1 MPEPFRR
8 TTTFQAGGYQSNR
21 GQVYDLLANKLQG
34 FKAQLDQRLDE
45 EARAGGFAAGREA
58 GFEAEAIEM
67 PDGSTIS
74 GAAFRE
80 GANMSHLAAVKL
92 DINENLARIAG
103 QTAGDPE
110 AFMNRVSGYQKGLLE
125 GTSPEVRP
133 LALQEISFASLK
145 IEQKFRA
152 DAAQRDRAEQGAI
165 VEAGLSAIETEAL
178 NAAESGDEDVVGKS
192 LTQYQEIMLKSEN
205 AGLFPAGETIKRYD
219 KLQTAMLKNVY
230 LGSFDRELAAG
241 RGVEFMAD
249 FHNNK
254 DFKPAVREELAAK
267 MISRMNA
274 RHKVADA
281 EDKLEKDERS
291 QRYADTERDITLQAL
306 NGTLTT
312 EDLKQRLEDD
322 SIDPGL
328 ARTMDKI
335 ASAQG
340 VLHDD
345 DAVKL
350 DYSLDLL
357 AVSERD
363 IAEDERLTRDTRMAL
378 ISDRRALE
386 ADSANWRRTQSGSE
400 ATRRI
405 KAEFGMVDG
414 LIAQLDPEK
423 AKRAGRALTSLYE
436 QVEML
441 PLEQRAGKAV
451 DISNKIIKDLKL
463 GDSVEELGFVNE
475 RLGKMKYQTIED
487 LDLAVENGDVGGH
500 EAKVMR
506 KRLDMLLQDKIR
518 LESEAQR

>member
-1 MPEPFRR
+1 MPTPVQR
-8 TTTFQAGGYQSNR
+8 TTLYQTGSYQSNR
-21 GQVYDLLANKLQG
+21 SQVYDALASKLQG
-34 FKAQLDQRLDE
+34 FKSQLDQRLDE
-45 EARAGGFAAGREA
+45 EARAQGLAAGRA
-58 GFEAEAIEM
+58 SGFDAEAIEM

-80 GANMSHLAAVKL
+80 GANTSHLAAVKL
-92 DINENLARIAG
+92 DINENLSRIAG
-103 QTAGDPE
+103 QTAGDPD
-110 AFMNRVSGYQKGLLE
+110 AFMNRVSGYQNGLLE

-133 LALQEISFASLK
+133 IALQEIAYASSK

-152 DAAQRDRAEQGAI
+152 DAAQRDRDEQSAI
-165 VEAGLSAIETEAL
+165 VETGLSSIETEAL
-178 NAAESGDEDVVGKS
+178 NAARGGDETDVEKS
-192 LTQYQEIMLKSEN
+192 SQQYLDMMFKAEN
-205 AGLFPAGETIKRYD
+205 SGLFPAGETVKRVNA
-219 KLQTAMLKNVY
+219 LQSAMLEEVY

-249 FHNNK
+249 FHKNK
-254 DFKPAVREELAAK
+254 DFSPETRAKLAAK
-267 MISRMNA
+267 MVSSMSA
-274 RHKVADA
+274 KHKIADA
-281 EDKLEKDERS
+281 EDKLESDERR
-291 QRYADTERDITLQAL
+291 QLHEETERDITLQAL

-312 EDLKQRLEDD
+312 EVLKAHLEDD
-322 SIDPGL
+322 SIDPGF
-328 ARTMDKI
+328 ARTMDKV

-350 DYSLDLL
+350 DYNLDLL
-357 AVSERD
+357 AVPERT

-386 ADSANWRRTQSGSE
+386 DDAGNWRRTQNGSE

-441 PLEQRAGKAV
+441 PLEQRAGQAV
-451 DISNKIIKDLKL
+451 AISNQIIKDLKL
-463 GDSVEELGFVNE
+463 GDSVEDLRFVNE
-475 RLGKMKYQTIED
+475 RLGKMKYQTTKD
-487 LDLAVENGDVGGH
+487 LDLAIDNGDIGGH
-500 EAKVMR
+500 EAKVLR
-506 KRLDMLLQDKIR
+506 KRLDFLLQDKAR
-518 LESEAQR
+518 LESEAQL